1 MSLFPKKEFDL
12 PQLLKLIEINRERI
26 VLKAIANNAD
36 IRSISKFNSDSL
48 WLDRIELKT
57 ISKGYEDIFI
67 YLVKNYDKLEK
78 SQQEYYFDL
87 NPKTILSKKDSWA
100 YAYPY
105 FIDEAYKYNKKLF
118 KKLMEKIENSNNLY
132 LSEVKKIKDEGR
144 GESTWIE
151 NQIRCLNEKYYQVFV
166 LKDTVLEAI
175 ESEDYDTAHCL
186 NNFTKEKIDEDVFE
200 QAKISKNKKLSDKE
214 KQLLHCIHNGVVCID
229 ELIALN
235 DYDLYEKT
243 IKEYPISIYEKGFQY
258 IDKKDYKSLFA
269 FVNEIGGFDSVI
281 EDLKNKTIEKLH
293 NDYEKSLGH
302 LDSSKALNSK
312 YLRKYIYDNHRGV
325 MSSTLI
331 NKKLGMDTSAT
342 KENFKSAKN
351 YLFLNSVLDKDI
363 RFIEKACK
371 TANQQELD
379 DALTKVAPNNF
390 KAINILL
397 NFGAKLHKT
406 WTEDD
411 GWGYM
416 VNRDEIDE
424 IGTEILKKKIKDVLG
439 EK

>member
-1 MSLFPKKEFDL
+1 M
-12 PQLLKLIEINRERI
+12 
-26 VLKAIANNAD
+26 
-36 IRSISKFNSDSL
+36 
-48 WLDRIELKT
+48 
-57 ISKGYEDIFI
+57 
-67 YLVKNYDKLEK
+67 
-78 SQQEYYFDL
+78 
-87 NPKTILSKKDSWA
+87 
-100 YAYPY
+100 
-105 FIDEAYKYNKKLF
+105 
-118 KKLMEKIENSNNLY
+118 
-132 LSEVKKIKDEGR
+132 
-144 GESTWIE
+144 
-151 NQIRCLNEKYYQVFV
+151 
-166 LKDTVLEAI
+166 
-175 ESEDYDTAHCL
+175 
-186 NNFTKEKIDEDVFE
+186 
-200 QAKISKNKKLSDKE
+200 
-214 KQLLHCIHNGVVCID
+214 
-229 ELIALN
+229 
-235 DYDLYEKT
+235 
-243 IKEYPISIYEKGFQY
+243 
-258 IDKKDYKSLFA
+258 
-269 FVNEIGGFDSVI
+269 I

-302 LDSSKALNSK
+302 LDTSKALNSK

-351 YLFLNSVLDKDI
+351 YLFLNTVLDKDI